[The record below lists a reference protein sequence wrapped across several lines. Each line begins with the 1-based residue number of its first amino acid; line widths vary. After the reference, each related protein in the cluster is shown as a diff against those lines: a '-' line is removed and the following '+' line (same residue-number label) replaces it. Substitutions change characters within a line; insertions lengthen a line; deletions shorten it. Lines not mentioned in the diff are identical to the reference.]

1 MSNKGQNEN
10 VNSGQAEYDLDLD
23 ALERK
28 KPEPKPKKVELTIV
42 KRAREQATKQQED
55 AQETL
60 NRRLESSGAFTA
72 IAKATSFQ
80 SSLAKSIGFQSNLN
94 QVVKSVGS
102 AFQTTQPALQL
113 AKQMAEAQKSIAQ
126 AVEPMLETMRQ
137 LGEKLQKMFEAIR
150 QSLPSFTSI
159 FKKIGSGITNRISPL
174 FQSVFS
180 RFANFKPPPLA
191 GFLKQCLEQISKL
204 AQTIFNRFDFGK
216 LFQPLTDFFKLLLKS
231 NFYLVVRASE
241 GDQVATNQLAKIWWK
256 LGREYYK
263 LERLQGREPTE
274 DEFQHIVQTTCLEVL
289 KENEHKDMNWGLK
302 AAKTVFYTLVHHL
315 AAQYIY
321 INDSKVASNWVEF
334 NVYVD
339 EKTNS
344 EYIFLGSLARQVGV
358 SQQTLRNWIEAG
370 ELEAIKTSFYSKL
383 RSSKAIA
390 FLVPY
395 RQGIVNEL
403 VKLKQVKQN
412 QQRHQLEGFYTIGQ
426 IAKAIGINPKTLR
439 RWDSQGILVPR
450 RINSMRYY
458 TLDQVK
464 EIPAIIQQNKSPRT
478 YALRQQLA

>member
-1 MSNKGQNEN
+1 MLNKGQNEN

-28 KPEPKPKKVELTIV
+28 KPKPKPKRVELTIV

-60 NRRLESSGAFTA
+60 NRRLESSGAFAA

-126 AVEPMLETMRQ
+126 TVEPMLETMRQ

-216 LFQPLTDFFKLLLKS
+216 LFQPLADFFRLLLKS

-241 GDQVATNQLAKIWWK
+241 GDQVAAHKLAKIWWK
-256 LGREYYK
+256 LGREYYR

-289 KENEHKDMNWGLK
+289 KENEQKGMSWGLK
-302 AAKTVFYTLVHHL
+302 AAQTVFYCLVHYL
-315 AAQYIY
+315 AAQYIH
-321 INDSKVASNWVEF
+321 INDGKVASDWIEF
-334 NVYVD
+334 NVYID
-339 EKTNS
+339 ENTNN
-344 EYIFLGSLARQVGV
+344 EYLFLGSIARQVGV
-358 SQQTLRNWIEAG
+358 SEQTLRNWIASG
-370 ELEAIKTSFYSKL
+370 ELDAIKTSFYSKL
-383 RSSKAIA
+383 RSSNAVA

-395 RQGIVNEL
+395 ENGIISEL
-403 VKLKQVKQN
+403 IKLKEQKRMGQLHQRSDLYTVAQVAN
-412 QQRHQLEGFYTIGQ
+412 
-426 IAKAIGINPKTLR
+426 AIGISPKTLR
-439 RWDSQGILVPR
+439 RWDSQGILVPK
-450 RINSMRYY
+450 RIKSIRYY
-458 TLDQVK
+458 TTAQAST
-464 EIPAIIQQNKSPRT
+464 IPTILERNASPRT
-478 YALRQQLA
+478 QALRQKFA